1 MLAAPA
7 TIRFRRRSARLAGD
21 GAPEDV
27 VEDVWA
33 ELRDSV
39 IDYGG
44 SWPDGSPRSI
54 GSTVGDRLDAEES
67 AAMGRVA
74 VLVEQGRYS
83 RSLDAVGL
91 EDLPAVTQQIRRG
104 LAPTSRWRR
113 WLATV
118 VPKSLFRRPKV

>member
-1 MLAAPA
+1 
-7 TIRFRRRSARLAGD
+7 
-21 GAPEDV
+21 
-27 VEDVWA
+27 
-33 ELRDSV
+33 
-39 IDYGG
+39 
-44 SWPDGSPRSI
+44 
-54 GSTVGDRLDAEES
+54 
-67 AAMGRVA
+67 MGRVA

-83 RSLDAVGL
+83 RSLDAGGL